1 MIKVQKDAE
10 VEWFYRHDHLELLRG
25 QGFDEKTAVFLA
37 NKALTEHYMAEVHF
51 ALKKYS

>member
-10 VEWFYRHDHLELLRG
+10 VEWFYRHDHLEMLRG
-25 QGFDEKTAVFLA
+25 LGFDEKTAVFLA
-37 NKALTEHYMAEVHF
+37 NKALTEHYMAEVHL